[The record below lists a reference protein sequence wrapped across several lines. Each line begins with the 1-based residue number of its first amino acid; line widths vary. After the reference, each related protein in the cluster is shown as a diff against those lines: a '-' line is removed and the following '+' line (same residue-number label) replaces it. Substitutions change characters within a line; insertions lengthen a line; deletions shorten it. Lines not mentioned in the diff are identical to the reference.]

1 MIAGSER
8 SGETATAAD
17 AFLSGRDGV
26 TDHHIARRTAIVV
39 AGLSVTAVVGL
50 SRVYLGVHYL
60 SDVTSGWAVAAFW
73 FAFFGAIALVT
84 TRLRKT

>member
-1 MIAGSER
+1 MS
-8 SGETATAAD
+8 SK
-17 AFLSGRDGV
+17 
-26 TDHHIARRTAIVV
+26 RRAIVV